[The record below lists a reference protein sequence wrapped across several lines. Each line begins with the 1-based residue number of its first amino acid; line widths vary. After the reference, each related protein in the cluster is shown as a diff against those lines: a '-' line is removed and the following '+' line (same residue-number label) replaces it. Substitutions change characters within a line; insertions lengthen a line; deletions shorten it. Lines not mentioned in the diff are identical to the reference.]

1 MACKCVL
8 IWALLPVALCLPRLT
23 RPPPSVLAA
32 RAWRSFRQRVEL
44 GSVIINCLIGEHLPL
59 YFPVSA
65 NIRHASFMMN
75 ASPCFSGRPDKV
87 WTRCAQRPEE
97 TSGSFSYFI
106 LRCKLVLVTLGVA
119 VWWLLWRA
127 RTHWS
132 ALSFKPNGAMRYTL
146 LIPKLFP

>member
-1 MACKCVL
+1 M
-8 IWALLPVALCLPRLT
+8 PVALCLPRLT

-106 LRCKLVLVTLGVA
+106 LRCKFVLVTLGVSRLMA
-119 VWWLLWRA
+119 VVTCTDPLECTFVQAQWCN
-127 RTHWS
+127 
-132 ALSFKPNGAMRYTL
+132 ALHPTDS
-146 LIPKLFP
+146 